1 MENYPKDC
9 AFIHFTPRKIFQIA
23 KESGDKIKETQE
35 TQKETETIKTE
46 KDIKIKE
53 EKDQEAKINDSG
65 STAEQLQNIVV
76 DKYTFL
82 VVLVMISRILSQRT
96 RKS

>member
-1 MENYPKDC
+1 MQYGTSC
-9 AFIHFTPRKIFQIA
+9 S
-23 KESGDKIKETQE
+23 ESGDKTKETQE

>member
-9 AFIHFTPRKIFQIA
+9 AFIHFTPREIFQIA
-23 KESGDKIKETQE
+23 KESGDKIKE